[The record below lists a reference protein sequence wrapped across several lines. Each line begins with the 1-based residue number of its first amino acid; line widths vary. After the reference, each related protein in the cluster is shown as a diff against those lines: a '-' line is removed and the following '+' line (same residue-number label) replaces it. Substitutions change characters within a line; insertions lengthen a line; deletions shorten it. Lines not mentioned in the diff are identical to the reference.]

1 MVKPIELDTVSD
13 SFKTF
18 ILTDIGDQDKFERLL
33 LRFISRL
40 IRNQQ
45 DMEFQNGERKLN
57 VWQDR
62 VKDLAKSYRSF
73 VTYAAP
79 VVQGV
84 VAGVSLY
91 NGVEKMMPVQKCYEA
106 GSQFFQ
112 ALETGDRSKINFF
125 VEISKINSE
134 ACEREKQ
141 RLQQQSQE
149 NQRTLQQALQAQ
161 ANIEREVAK
170 QQ

>member
-1 MVKPIELDTVSD
+1 MVQRLESDTVSD

-62 VKDLAKSYRSF
+62 VKDLADSYRSF
-73 VTYAAP
+73 VTYASP
-79 VVQGV
+79 VAQAV
-84 VAGVSLY
+84 VSGVSLRY
-91 NGVEKMMPVQKCYEA
+91 GVKEMEPVQKCFDVVH
-106 GSQFFQ
+106 QFFQ